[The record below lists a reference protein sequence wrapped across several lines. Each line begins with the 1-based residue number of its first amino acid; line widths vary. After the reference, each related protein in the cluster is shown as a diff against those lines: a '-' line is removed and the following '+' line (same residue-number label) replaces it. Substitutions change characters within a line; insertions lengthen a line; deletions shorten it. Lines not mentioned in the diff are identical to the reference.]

1 MIRYTLP
8 IYYIYI
14 YIYIWGNT
22 CYVLYFINYFI
33 SYIGYYTLYAM
44 CVAVCIV
51 YMCKDELVSCG
62 YYMLC
67 IRKATVHIRFVS
79 YVWCCIRYVLC
90 DGLYIYI
97 YIYIYILYMKYSVLC
112 TWPMYDVRSYIYIY
126 ACISYTLV
134 INELCIP
141 WSLPIYTYIYIR
153 YYIYYI

>member
-14 YIYIWGNT
+14 YIWGNT
-22 CYVLYFINYFI
+22 CYVLYIINYFI

-126 ACISYTLV
+126 IRMHIIYVSHQRTMYPLISPY
-134 INELCIP
+134 IH
-141 WSLPIYTYIYIR
+141 TYIYI
-153 YYIYYI
+153 YIY